1 MPKPF
6 GSSAKP
12 GDHLLDAATLLANTA
27 SGSADGALTIELAST
42 DREKKAVVTV
52 QIAKMGCASPV
63 SG

>member
-12 GDHLLDAATLLANTA
+12 GGHLLDAAALLANTA

-42 DREKKAVVTV
+42 DHTQKAVVTV
-52 QIAKMGCASPV
+52 HIAKMGCGSPV